1 MSTTGF
7 GVVETDGTRIK
18 PLEFGGI
25 RTSPGAVLSARLGKI
40 FDEAEK
46 LFTRYRPDVVAVEQL
61 FFSSN
66 VKSAM
71 RVSEA
76 KGVITL
82 AAHKVG
88 AEVFEYT
95 PLEVKMAMVGGG
107 RAGKEQV
114 RFMVRSLLQ
123 LEEPISSTHAS
134 DALALAL
141 CHLHVHVLQKRLQ
154 TVLKG
159 EARTETGK

>member
-7 GVVETDGTRIK
+7 GVVEADGTRIR

-40 FDEAEK
+40 YKEAEK
-46 LFTRYRPDVVAVEQL
+46 LFARYRPQAVAIEQI

-76 KGVITL
+76 KGVIML
-82 AAHKVG
+82 AAHRAG

-107 RAGKEQV
+107 KAGKEQV
-114 RFMVRSLLQ
+114 RFMVRSLLS
-123 LEEPISSTHAS
+123 LEEGIDSTHAS

-141 CHLHVHVLQKRLQ
+141 CHLHVHVLRERL
-154 TVLKG
+154 K
-159 EARTETGK
+159 AATEGKD